1 MGFVSRAGERPGQGR
16 AGHVRTWATKA
27 PSLPDGFGTAPGRGC
42 RPCSVLPGRHRLA
55 DGKCLEQSCWLVT
68 LCSPRAPRTVSPNR
82 SAGVTALRTKCQAM
96 QMRLRER
103 LIEGPCPAPELQSNM
118 QMAPEEA
125 SEGY

>member
-1 MGFVSRAGERPGQGR
+1 M
-16 AGHVRTWATKA
+16 
-27 PSLPDGFGTAPGRGC
+27 
-42 RPCSVLPGRHRLA
+42 VLPGRHRLA
-55 DGKCLEQSCWLVT
+55 GGKCLEQLVGDT
-68 LCSPRAPRTVSPNR
+68 LLTSAPQNRVPNR
-82 SAGVTALRTKCQAM
+82 SARVTAPRTKCQAM